1 MARVE
6 THVHDAADYIKT
18 ADDAVLHLEA
28 AFEDGDPRV
37 IAEMLG
43 AVARS
48 KGMSQIAEATGL
60 SRESLYRALSA
71 KGNPTLSTT
80 LRVLKA
86 LGLRLTVAEPR
97 SVARKA
103 IEAGRQWRGGVTR
116 RKRTML
122 CDCRRA

>member
-6 THVHDAADYIKT
+6 THAHDAADHIAT
-18 ADDAVLHLEA
+18 AEDAIFHLEA

-48 KGMSQIAEATGL
+48 RGMSEVAAAAGL

-86 LGLRLTVAEPR
+86 LGLRLMVAERR
-97 SVARKA
+97 SVA
-103 IEAGRQWRGGVTR
+103 
-116 RKRTML
+116 
-122 CDCRRA
+122 

>member
-6 THVHDAADYIKT
+6 THAHDAADHIEI
-18 ADDAVLHLEA
+18 AEDAVLHLKA
-28 AFEDGDPRV
+28 AFEDGDARV

-48 KGMSQIAEATGL
+48 KGRSQVAEATGL

-97 SVARKA
+97 SVA
-103 IEAGRQWRGGVTR
+103 
-116 RKRTML
+116 
-122 CDCRRA
+122 

>member
-1 MARVE
+1 MPDPVHSVTAR
-6 THVHDAADYIKT
+6 T
-18 ADDAVLHLEA
+18 L
-28 AFEDGDPRV
+28 DPGPDWFTYR
-37 IAEMLG
+37 
-43 AVARS
+43 
-48 KGMSQIAEATGL
+48 AEATGL

>member
-6 THVHDAADYIKT
+6 THVHDAADYIET
-18 ADDAVLHLEA
+18 AEDAVLHLEA

-48 KGMSQIAEATGL
+48 KGMSQVAEATGL

-71 KGNPTLSTT
+71 NGNPTLSTT

-86 LGLRLTVAEPR
+86 LGSAPHRGRGQERRVKRDAEDLRSGPAKKVPR
-97 SVARKA
+97 ILR
-103 IEAGRQWRGGVTR
+103 RQGSSG
-116 RKRTML
+116 
-122 CDCRRA
+122 

>member
-6 THVHDAADYIKT
+6 THAHGAADHIET
-18 ADDAVLHLEA
+18 AEDAVLHLEA

-48 KGMSQIAEATGL
+48 KGMSQVAEATGL

-97 SVARKA
+97 SVA
-103 IEAGRQWRGGVTR
+103 
-116 RKRTML
+116 
-122 CDCRRA
+122 